1 MNHGKHEEPFS
12 GSAWVLALLFG
23 AVVGTL
29 QQAASGFIVG
39 GLIGYL
45 LGRVSQLNR
54 QVIRLSQHLQK
65 AGAVAP
71 PAEPGL
77 QVSPWPREAAP
88 VAADAAATP
97 QPPPRAAAA
106 EAPPPSVSA
115 ASTSTAAPPEPPPA
129 IPLAPTPGFARSEPS
144 ALGRA
149 IDRGW
154 AWLRGGNPLARAGIV
169 ILFFGAAYLA
179 KYAAEHTV
187 VPIELRFAF
196 IAAGAMVLL
205 LLGWRLRARKRVY
218 AHILQGGGIAGLYLT
233 VFAATRLY
241 DLLPSGFALALMVV
255 VAVISAILAVAQSAL
270 ALAVI
275 GTAGGF
281 LAPILV
287 STGDGNHVALFS
299 CYTALNLG
307 VFTVAWFRAW
317 RVLNLTGFVFTF
329 GVAGLF
335 RATAYAPEKM
345 LGTDGFLVLFFLM
358 YATISVLFSL
368 RRKPDLRGYVSGSLV
383 FGLPVAAFTL
393 HATLV
398 AHIEYALAWSALG
411 LGAFYLALAW
421 LLLRSGLANLR
432 LLSEAFVALGVIF
445 ASLAVP
451 LGFDTRTTAAMW
463 AVEGAGLL
471 WLGIRQHRA
480 LARAFGLL
488 LQVFAGGAYLMG
500 FDGRPA
506 ETPLLNSVYI
516 GTVLI
521 AVSGALSA
529 WWLAR
534 GASTLKRYER
544 WSGLALLLWAALW
557 WVLGGIAEIHRAWPL
572 LSLGGVLAL
581 FAASCAL
588 FERLGRRADWPA
600 LRRLALALLVPA
612 VMIGLLQ
619 SAQLSHPFARAG
631 AAGWPLLLVAA
642 YGLLWRFDHLTDAA
656 LGAILPVFHAAAG
669 WTLALVMAWE
679 TGWQTAQQVGGV
691 WPQLPWGLVPAAL
704 LWLLGARRL
713 RPAWPLAQHESAYR
727 VVAAL
732 PLAVYAGLW
741 VLAMNLGSNG
751 DSAPLVYVPLLNPL
765 DIAVALILAALIRY
779 ERTMRVLEPGQMS
792 NGLRRL
798 LFAVVAALAFV
809 WLSAAL
815 LRALHYALGTPLH
828 AAGVARSTVAQ
839 AALSIFWSLL
849 GFGAMVLAS
858 RRGWRAV
865 WIVGAALMAV
875 VVFKL
880 FFVDTV
886 GRGTLARIVS
896 FLVVGVLLLVTGY
909 VSPLPPPRRQES
921 SA

>member
-1 MNHGKHEEPFS
+1 MSQGQHEESSS
-12 GSAWVLALLFG
+12 GSAWVLAVLF
-23 AVVGTL
+23 AIVVGAL
-29 QQAASGFIVG
+29 QQDASGFVVG

-45 LGRVSQLNR
+45 LGRVSQLGH
-54 QVIRLSQHLQK
+54 QVQRLSQRLRP
-65 AGAVAP
+65 GDVAVPAAQAESP
-71 PAEPGL
+71 ASASTQPAEPTAAGPAAA
-77 QVSPWPREAAP
+77 SPPPDEAAETTP
-88 VAADAAATP
+88 SAAAVAAADVIAAPAQTPSPTAAAT
-97 QPPPRAAAA
+97 
-106 EAPPPSVSA
+106 
-115 ASTSTAAPPEPPPA
+115 
-129 IPLAPTPGFARSEPS
+129 TPGFARSEPS

-154 AWLRGGNPLARAGIV
+154 TWLRGGNPLARAGIV

-196 IAAGAMVLL
+196 IAVGAMVLL
-205 LLGWRLRARKRVY
+205 VLGWRLRARKRIY

-241 DLLPSGFALALMVV
+241 DLLPPGFALALMVV
-255 VAVISAILAVAQSAL
+255 VAVTSAILAVAQSAL

-287 STGDGNHVALFS
+287 STGGGNHVALFS
-299 CYTALNLG
+299 YYTVLNLG

-317 RVLNLTGFVFTF
+317 RVLNLIGFVFTF

-345 LGTDGFLVLFFLM
+345 LSTDGFLVLFFLM
-358 YATISVLFSL
+358 YVAISVLFSL
-368 RRKPDLRGYVSGSLV
+368 RQKPDLRGYVSGSLV

-411 LGAFYLALAW
+411 LGAFYLALAG
-421 LLLRSGLANLR
+421 LLLRSGLATLR
-432 LLSEAFVALGVIF
+432 LLSEAFAALGVIF
-445 ASLAVP
+445 ASLAIP

-471 WLGIRQHRA
+471 WLGVRQQRA

-488 LQVFAGGAYLMG
+488 LQLLAGGAYLMG

-529 WWLAR
+529 RWLAR
-534 GASTLKRYER
+534 AADGLRRY
-544 WSGLALLLWAALW
+544 GLHLDVALLVWAALW
-557 WVLGGIAEIHRAWPL
+557 WVFGGVTEIHRAWPL
-572 LSLGGVLAL
+572 LSVGAVLVFL
-581 FAASCAL
+581 AASAVL
-588 FERLGRRADWPA
+588 FERLGDRIQWAA
-600 LRRLALALLVPA
+600 LRRLALGLLVPA

-619 SAQLSHPFARAG
+619 STQLDHPFARAG
-631 AAGWPLLLVAA
+631 ALGWPLLLLAA
-642 YGLLWRFDHLTDAA
+642 FALLWRFDRSPDAA
-656 LGAILPVFHAAAG
+656 LVTILPTVHAAVC
-669 WTLALVMAWE
+669 WLLALIAAWE
-679 TGWQTAQQVGGV
+679 SGWQIARVVGGV
-691 WPQLPWGLVPAAL
+691 WQQLPWGLVPAAL
-704 LWLLGARRL
+704 LWLVGGEHL
-713 RPAWPLAQHESAYR
+713 RPAWPLARHESAYR

-732 PLAVYAGLW
+732 PLAVCAGIW
-741 VLAMNLGSNG
+741 VLGMNLSSPG
-751 DSAPLVYVPLLNPL
+751 DPGPLRYLPLLNPL
-765 DIAVALILAALIRY
+765 DIAVALTLAALLRY
-779 ERTMRVLEPGQMS
+779 GRTMRLFEPGHIADDQ
-792 NGLRRL
+792 RRL
-798 LFAVVAALAFV
+798 LVATLAALVFI
-809 WLSAAL
+809 WLNAAL
-815 LRALHYALGTPLH
+815 LRALHYEIGTPLS
-828 AAGVARSTVAQ
+828 APGIARSTVAQ

-849 GFGAMVLAS
+849 GFGAMILAS
-858 RRGWRAV
+858 RRGWRVV

-880 FFVDTV
+880 FFIDTV

-909 VSPLPPPRRQES
+909 VSPLPPPRREETAS
-921 SA
+921 

>member
-1 MNHGKHEEPFS
+1 MNHGQHEESSS
-12 GSAWVLALLFG
+12 GSAWVLALLF
-23 AVVGTL
+23 AIVVGAL
-29 QQAASGFIVG
+29 EQEVSGFVIG

-45 LGRVSQLNR
+45 LGRVSQLGS
-54 QVIRLSQHLQK
+54 QVSRLSRRLQQ
-65 AGAVAP
+65 
-71 PAEPGL
+71 PG
-77 QVSPWPREAAP
+77 
-88 VAADAAATP
+88 AATSEP
-97 QPPPRAAAA
+97 
-106 EAPPPSVSA
+106 SA
-115 ASTSTAAPPEPPPA
+115 ASEPQAAPWAGTSTAAEPPATAEPA
-129 IPLAPTPGFARSEPS
+129 RESVAVVVTAEPAAAGPEAPSPTRPVPGFARTEPS
-144 ALGRA
+144 VLGRA

-205 LLGWRLRARKRVY
+205 LLGWRLRARKRIY

-241 DLLPSGFALALMVV
+241 DLLPPGFALALMVV
-255 VAVISAILAVAQSAL
+255 VAVTSAILAVAQSAL
-270 ALAVI
+270 ALAMI

-287 STGDGNHVALFS
+287 STGGGNHVALFS
-299 CYTALNLG
+299 YYTVLNLG

-317 RVLNLTGFVFTF
+317 RVLNLIGFVFTF

-345 LGTDGFLVLFFLM
+345 LSTDGFLVLFFLM
-358 YATISVLFSL
+358 YVAISVLFSL
-368 RRKPDLRGYVSGSLV
+368 RQKPDLRGYVSGSLV

-421 LLLRSGLANLR
+421 LLLRSGLATLR

-471 WLGIRQHRA
+471 WLGIRQQRA

-488 LQVFAGGAYLMG
+488 LQLLAGGAYLMG

-506 ETPLLNSVYI
+506 EMPLLNSVYI

-529 WWLAR
+529 WWLRR
-534 GASTLKRYER
+534 GASTLKRYEQR
-544 WSGLALLLWAALW
+544 LDLALLLWAALW

-588 FERLGRRADWPA
+588 FERVGSRAGWPA

-612 VMIGLLQ
+612 VMVGLLQ

-631 AAGWPLLLVAA
+631 VAGWPLLLVAA
-642 YGLLWRFDHLTDAA
+642 YGLLWRFDRLADAA
-656 LGAILPVFHAAAG
+656 LGAILPVFHAAAC
-669 WTLALVMAWE
+669 WTLALVMAWGI
-679 TGWQTAQQVGGV
+679 GWQAAQQVDGV

-741 VLAMNLGSNG
+741 VLAMSLGSNG

-765 DIAVALILAALIRY
+765 DIAVALIFAALIRY
-779 ERTMRVLEPGQMS
+779 ARMMRVFEPGQMS
-792 NGLRRL
+792 DDLRRL
-798 LFAVVAALAFV
+798 LLAVVAALAFV
-809 WLSAAL
+809 WLNAAL
-815 LRALHYALGTPLH
+815 LRALHYEVGTPLH
-828 AAGVARSTVAQ
+828 ASGIARSTVAQ

-849 GFGAMVLAS
+849 GFGAMILAS

-909 VSPLPPPRRQES
+909 VSPLPPPRREES

>member
-1 MNHGKHEEPFS
+1 MNRGQHEESSS
-12 GSAWVLALLFG
+12 GSAWVLAILLG
-23 AVVGTL
+23 IVVGAL
-29 QQAASGFIVG
+29 QQELSGLFVG
-39 GLIGYL
+39 ALLGYL
-45 LGRVSQLNR
+45 LGRVSQLSQ
-54 QVIRLSQHLQK
+54 QVQRLSQRLRSSDAAAPAAQAESPAEPWTRPAAPTT
-65 AGAVAP
+65 AGADVAP
-71 PAEPGL
+71 PPAE
-77 QVSPWPREAAP
+77 VAEATP
-88 VAADAAATP
+88 VADTVAAADVIAVPAQTPSPAAAAT
-97 QPPPRAAAA
+97 
-106 EAPPPSVSA
+106 
-115 ASTSTAAPPEPPPA
+115 
-129 IPLAPTPGFARSEPS
+129 TPGFARSEPS

-154 AWLRGGNPLARAGIV
+154 TWLRGGNPLARAGIV

-205 LLGWRLRARKRVY
+205 VLGWRLRARKRIY

-241 DLLPSGFALALMVV
+241 DLLPPGFALALMVV
-255 VAVISAILAVAQSAL
+255 VAVTSAILAVAQSAL

-287 STGDGNHVALFS
+287 STGGGNHVALFS
-299 CYTALNLG
+299 YYTVLNLG

-317 RVLNLTGFVFTF
+317 RVLNLIGFVFTF

-345 LGTDGFLVLFFLM
+345 LSTDGFLVLFFLM
-358 YATISVLFSL
+358 YVAISVLFSL
-368 RRKPDLRGYVSGSLV
+368 RQKPDLRGYVSGSLV

-421 LLLRSGLANLR
+421 LLLRSGLATLR
-432 LLSEAFVALGVIF
+432 LLSEAFAALGVIF
-445 ASLAVP
+445 ASLAIP

-471 WLGIRQHRA
+471 WLGVRQQRA

-488 LQVFAGGAYLMG
+488 LQLLAGGAYLMG

-506 ETPLLNSVYI
+506 GTPLLNSVYI

-529 WWLAR
+529 RWLVRAADGPR
-534 GASTLKRYER
+534 RY
-544 WSGLALLLWAALW
+544 GLHLDAALLVWAALW
-557 WVLGGIAEIHRAWPL
+557 WVFGGIAEIHRAWPL
-572 LSLGGVLAL
+572 LSLGAVLL
-581 FAASCAL
+581 FFATSIAL
-588 FERLGRRADWPA
+588 FEYIGERAQWPA
-600 LRRLALALLVPA
+600 LRRLALALLLPA
-612 VMIGLLQ
+612 LLIGLLQ
-619 SAQLSHPFARAG
+619 ASQLGHPFARAG
-631 AAGWPLLLVAA
+631 VIGWPALLLALYVV
-642 YGLLWRFDHLTDAA
+642 LWRFDRAQDDALA
-656 LGAILPVFHAAAG
+656 PVLPVLHAVACWLLALLVAWEAG
-669 WTLALVMAWE
+669 W
-679 TGWQTAQQVGGV
+679 QIAQDIAGV
-691 WPQLPWGLVPAAL
+691 WRQLPWGLAPAAL
-704 LWLLGARRL
+704 LWLLGADVL
-713 RPAWPLAQHESAYR
+713 RPAWPLARHEQAYR
-727 VVAAL
+727 GIAA
-732 PLAVYAGLW
+732 PVLAGAAAIW
-741 VLAMNLGSNG
+741 VLAVNLGSDG
-751 DSAPLVYVPLLNPL
+751 DPSPLSYLPLLNPL
-765 DIAVALILAALIRY
+765 DIAVALTLTALVRYGRSLGLFEAGRVAESQRRLLLAVLAALVFI
-779 ERTMRVLEPGQMS
+779 
-792 NGLRRL
+792 
-798 LFAVVAALAFV
+798 
-809 WLSAAL
+809 WLNAAL
-815 LRALHYALGTPLH
+815 LRALHYEIGTPLS
-828 AAGVARSTVAQ
+828 APGIARSTVAQ

-849 GFGAMVLAS
+849 GFGAMILAS
-858 RRGWRAV
+858 RRGWRVV

-909 VSPLPPPRRQES
+909 VSPLPPPRREEAAS
-921 SA
+921 